1 MRIKR
6 LYIFLLKT
14 FLPLFIMTFGICLF
28 IILMQFLWK
37 YIDDMV
43 GKGIELSVLAEM
55 LSYAALSL
63 VPMALPLSVLLASLM
78 TFGSLGEQFELL
90 AMKAAGISL
99 FRIMKP
105 LIVVLCFVAVGAFY
119 FQNNIIPPSQ
129 VKMWTL
135 LYSMRQKSPELDIPE
150 KTFSSEVEG
159 YNIYV
164 ETKESD
170 GLLRN
175 LMIYD
180 HSEGFNKARVIV
192 ADSGR
197 LKMATNKLY
206 LILSMYSGEAFE
218 NLNSQKSRERNVKS
232 NEPVPYR
239 KETFK
244 TKEIL
249 IKFDANFNR
258 VDESLMQ
265 NRYIG
270 KDLAD
275 LRRSIDSMTLS
286 LDSAKEMNATLLYNQ
301 SYKKTLN
308 EYRHF
313 PVASEPAGE
322 TAEELPDFDEIYRSK
337 AAGARLAL
345 LTRAKSAFENMKSE
359 YVFKSTLLAAEEKE
373 MRRHHTEMHKKFTLS
388 FACLVFFFIGAP
400 LGAIIR
406 KGGLGMPTVI
416 SVFLFIFYYIIDN
429 IGFKMAS
436 NGMWTPWEGMWLSSA
451 VLLPLGIFLTYKA
464 VNDSVIL
471 NADTYIDGF
480 KKWMGIRISR
490 KIEKKEVIMFQLDNA
505 LFRRHTAELKQL
517 CESWLAANRR
527 WIPYLT
533 FWKRGGKDDEAAR
546 IAAALEQLV
555 EEGSNSDRNLVLNK
569 LMDFPV
575 INSFRWTNVTGQT
588 GVLIGWFFPVG
599 LPIYLVIVYRRKFL
613 LADIRSICQV
623 CDELMDITDK

>member
-1 MRIKR
+1 

-14 FLPLFIMTFGICLF
+14 FLPLFVMTFGICLF

-37 YIDDMV
+37 YIDEMV
-43 GKGIELSVLAEM
+43 GKGLELSLLAEM
-55 LSYAALSL
+55 FSYAALSL

-78 TFGSLGEQFELL
+78 TFGNLGEQFELL

-105 LIVVLCFVAVGAFY
+105 LMLVLCFVAAGAFY
-119 FQNNIIPPSQ
+119 FQNNVIPPSQ

-150 KTFSSEVEG
+150 STFYSEIAG

-164 ETKESD
+164 EKKERD

-180 HSEGFNKARVIV
+180 HSEGFNNAQVIV

-197 LKMATNKLY
+197 LKMATSKLY
-206 LILSMYSGEAFE
+206 LVLTMYNGEAFE
-218 NLNSQKSRERNVKS
+218 NLKTRQRSTKS
-232 NEPVPYR
+232 NEAVPYR
-239 KETFK
+239 KETFG

-270 KDLAD
+270 KNLAD
-275 LRRSIDSMTLS
+275 LRKSIDSMTLS
-286 LDSAKEMNATLLYNQ
+286 IDSMKESNATLMYNQ
-301 SYKKTLN
+301 SYKRTLN
-308 EYRHF
+308 EYRHS
-313 PVASEPAGE
+313 PASGE
-322 TAEELPDFDEIYRSK
+322 TAGEAPDFDTVYRSK
-337 AAGARLAL
+337 TASARLSL
-345 LTRAKSAFENMKSE
+345 LTQAKSALEQIRNE
-359 YVFKSTLLAAEEKE
+359 YVFKSTLLAGEEKE

-388 FACLVFFFIGAP
+388 FACLIFFFIGAP

-406 KGGLGMPTVI
+406 KGGLGMPIVI
-416 SVFLFIFYYIIDN
+416 SVLLFIFYYIIDN
-429 IGFKMAS
+429 IGFKMAG
-436 NGMWTPWEGMWLSSA
+436 NGMWAPWEGMWLSSA
-451 VLLPLGIFLTYKA
+451 VLLPLGVFLTYKA

-490 KIEKKEVIMFQLDNA
+490 KIEKKEVIMFQPDYASLR
-505 LFRRHTAELKQL
+505 LRVAELKQL
-517 CESWLAANRR
+517 CETYLSANRR
-527 WIPYLT
+527 WIPYPA
-533 FWKRGGKDDEAAR
+533 FRKCGGKDGAVAH
-546 IAAALEQLV
+546 IVAALEQLV

-569 LMDFPV
+569 LMDYPV
-575 INSFRWTNVTGQT
+575 INTYRWAGMPFAGRAGLLV
-588 GVLIGWFFPVG
+588 GWFFPVG
-599 LPIYLVIVYRRKFL
+599 LPVYLLVVYRRGFL
-613 LADIRSICQV
+613 LSDIRSICRV
-623 CDELMDITDK
+623 SDELLEILA